1 MTIACL
7 DLEGVLVPEIWIA
20 FAENTHLDE
29 LKITTRDEPDYDKLM
44 RYRIGILK
52 REGLG
57 LNEIRAVISKIQP
70 FEGAKEFLDALRR
83 MMQAVII
90 SDTFTQFS
98 GPLMEKLG
106 MPTIFCNTLIASES
120 GEITGYKMRCSDSKL
135 TTVRALQSMGY
146 DTVAVGDSF
155 NDLKMIRAGKAGFLF
170 RSTEKIVRDN
180 PDIRHYTE
188 FDELLEAFRE
198 AMA

>member
-1 MTIACL
+1 
-7 DLEGVLVPEIWIA
+7 
-20 FAENTHLDE
+20 
-29 LKITTRDEPDYDKLM
+29 
-44 RYRIGILK
+44 
-52 REGLG
+52 
-57 LNEIRAVISKIQP
+57 
-70 FEGAKEFLDALRR
+70 
-83 MMQAVII
+83 
-90 SDTFTQFS
+90 
-98 GPLMEKLG
+98 
-106 MPTIFCNTLIASES
+106 
-120 GEITGYKMRCSDSKL
+120 MRCSDSKL